1 VTMTLAPSSLYP
13 APPHPPLRPQDAHW
27 LGVLHDNLDL
37 IHRELR
43 TERLTRHPGGRHR
56 IAKLEALAAR
66 LAEQI
71 EMLERRS

>member
-1 VTMTLAPSSLYP
+1 VTVSVPSIAYP
-13 APPHPPLRPQDAHW
+13 IPPRAPLRPQDEHW

-43 TERLTRHPGGRHR
+43 TERLDRHPGGRHR
-56 IAKLEALAAR
+56 ISKLETLAGK

-71 EMLERRS
+71 EKLEAGR